1 MNYDIILHLKILAS
15 LSACVFFLNLL
26 TFNSDR
32 IVYLVC
38 DQVLSLT
45 QCALIGN
52 HLRRN
57 QVVNEKVTA
66 KFHCPGSIFWP

>member
-1 MNYDIILHLKILAS
+1 MWF
-15 LSACVFFLNLL
+15 FFLNLL

-57 QVVNEKVTA
+57 QVVNE
-66 KFHCPGSIFWP
+66 GDS

>member
-1 MNYDIILHLKILAS
+1 MTSFTFKNVSFLVCIFKI
-15 LSACVFFLNLL
+15 NLL

-52 HLRRN
+52 HLRKK
-57 QVVNEKVTA
+57 QVVNE
-66 KFHCPGSIFWP
+66 GDS